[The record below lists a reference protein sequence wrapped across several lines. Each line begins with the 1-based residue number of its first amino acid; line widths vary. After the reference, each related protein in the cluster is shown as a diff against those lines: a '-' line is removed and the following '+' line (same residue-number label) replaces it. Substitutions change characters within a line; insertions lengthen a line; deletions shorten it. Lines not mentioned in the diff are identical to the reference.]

1 MKGLL
6 SRGNLI
12 LALSWAMALGMFI
25 VRGEKDELR
34 AAGLAGRGH
43 SVPAVRDDLAVP
55 AAAVI
60 AAEPGAALT
69 RNDAVRAV
77 Q

>member
-1 MKGLL
+1 MKGLI

-12 LALSWAMALGMFI
+12 LTLSWAMALGMFV
-25 VRGEKDELR
+25 VRAGKDDLR
-34 AAGLAGRGH
+34 GAGGGRGH
-43 SVPAVRDDLAVP
+43 AAPAVREDLAVP
-55 AAAVI
+55 AAAVL

-69 RNDAVRAV
+69 RNDPVRTV

>member
-12 LALSWAMALGMFI
+12 LAVSWAMALGMFI
-25 VRGEKDELR
+25 VRAERDQ
-34 AAGLAGRGH
+34 AAHTGAGKGH
-43 SVPAVRDDLAVP
+43 AAPAVRDELAVP

-69 RNDAVRAV
+69 RSDPGRAL

>member
-12 LALSWAMALGMFI
+12 LAVSWMMALGMFI
-25 VRGEKDELR
+25 VRADRDG
-34 AAGLAGRGH
+34 ARGVGGAKGH
-43 SVPAVRDDLAVP
+43 AVPAVREELALP

-69 RNDAVRAV
+69 RNDAGRAL

>member
-12 LALSWAMALGMFI
+12 LAVSWAMALGMFI
-25 VRGEKDELR
+25 VRGEREGLR
-34 AAGLAGRGH
+34 GVGGVKSH
-43 SVPAVRDDLAVP
+43 PVPAVREELAGP

-60 AAEPGAALT
+60 VAEPGAALT
-69 RNDAVRAV
+69 RNDTVRAV

>member
-12 LALSWAMALGMFI
+12 LGVSWAMALGMF
-25 VRGEKDELR
+25 VARGGREQ
-34 AAGLAGRGH
+34 ATHTGAGRGH
-43 SVPAVRDDLAVP
+43 AAPAVREDLAVP
-55 AAAVI
+55 AAAVV

-69 RNDAVRAV
+69 RNDAGRAL